1 MTTTASTP
9 GRRGRSSAA
18 WSRLP
23 SAVAVAAVVAVAL
36 VAGLDSLRS
45 DPAPVPAGVRGEL
58 VYSDAACRRHA
69 VRLPD
74 LARRD
79 FLTVGCGV
87 FTRRDN
93 LGVRDGV
100 VAWFAYPVPG
110 GTTTVLRNT
119 AVQAVAWL
127 GGRRFAAVLAG
138 GRLTIWE
145 GERLLHVLERGSYRD
160 LRASPAGTYFAAVDR
175 GELVVFDREGLP
187 VPILPGRAIAWSP
200 DERLAAVAWEDEL
213 VVVTARTGEP
223 LARIEARARDV
234 DWRLP

>member
-1 MTTTASTP
+1 MKRGFPARAS
-9 GRRGRSSAA
+9 
-18 WSRLP
+18 SRFL
-23 SAVAVAAVVAVAL
+23 SGLAGGAVVVVAL
-36 VAGLDSLRS
+36 LAVLDWLRS
-45 DPAPVPAGVRGEL
+45 DNSPEAIPAGVRGEL
-58 VYSDAACRRHA
+58 VYADGACRRHA

-110 GTTTVLRNT
+110 GTTTLLRNP

-127 GGRRFAAVLAG
+127 GGRRFAAALAG

-145 GERLLHVLERGSYRD
+145 GERLLHELERGSYRD
-160 LRASPAGTYFAAVDR
+160 LRASPDGTYFAAIDR
-175 GELVVFDREGLP
+175 GELAVFDREGLRI
-187 VPILPGRAIAWSP
+187 PIPDGRAITWSP
-200 DERLAAVAWEDEL
+200 DERFAALARGDEL
-213 VVVTARTGEP
+213 VVVTAATGETV
-223 LARIEARARDV
+223 ARIEARARDV
-234 DWRLP
+234 DWRFP